1 MSFAPCAVVPCY
13 NHGAAVGGV
22 VARLRAHG
30 LPVILVDDGSDADGS
45 TTLEQHPVG

>member
-22 VARLRAHG
+22 VARGAKLMG
-30 LPVILVDDGSDADGS
+30 
-45 TTLEQHPVG
+45 

>member
-22 VARLRAHG
+22 VARLRALQ
-30 LPVILVDDGSDADGS
+30 LPVVQNWEWAAFEPAD
-45 TTLEQHPVG
+45 PV